1 VAVGVGVGP
10 AVGGT
15 GVGDACWVSAGVDP
29 AGAGVDPAGTGV
41 EAAGVDPAGVGAGA
55 AGVEMK
61 LAPRGVGVVLAGTG
75 DAAPAVGPAV
85 AKDTTRGVEVA
96 GPLATVAFAGLSDE
110 QLEIAATRANP
121 NASPPITRQTR
132 ELCMVPPPVLGAE
145 LKADVCAASTARLR
159 RIVPHA
165 ADARKPVRPSLGGF
179 LSIKPAPVFR
189 QTSQVWE
196 NV

>member
-1 VAVGVGVGP
+1 
-10 AVGGT
+10 
-15 GVGDACWVSAGVDP
+15 VGDVCWVSAGVDP

-41 EAAGVDPAGVGAGA
+41 EATGVDPAGAGA

-61 LAPRGVGVVLAGTG
+61 LAPRGVGVGLAGTG

-96 GPLATVAFAGLSDE
+96 GPLAMVAFAGLSDE
-110 QLEIAATRANP
+110 QLEIAATRASP

-145 LKADVCAASTARLR
+145 LKADGCAASTARLR

-165 ADARKPVRPSLGGF
+165 ADARKPVRPPLGGL
-179 LSIKPAPVFR
+179 LSIFVLWGEP
-189 QTSQVWE
+189 SSMI
-196 NV
+196 